1 MFSPCASRCLFIP
14 CQHQLAHRPA
24 MLAQHTVCVGRVH
37 SGANVD
43 SPGKVHYRDAAGG
56 IK

>member
-14 CQHQLAHRPA
+14 CQHQLAHRSA